1 MIFWRL
7 IIQKEFVMEGSS
19 RFVRLVLFFDLP
31 QETKTDQ
38 RHYRQFVKYLK
49 TEGFIRIQYS
59 VYAKLCIN
67 NDSAKTIQKRLK
79 NNVPDN
85 GDIRYLIIT
94 ERQYQNI
101 VNMNSNYTLQE
112 NITTT
117 DRTLIIGGLNSENNT

>member
-1 MIFWRL
+1 MIF
-7 IIQKEFVMEGSS
+7 QKEFAMEGSS

-67 NDSAKTIQKRLK
+67 NDSAKTIQNRLK

>member
-1 MIFWRL
+1 M
-7 IIQKEFVMEGSS
+7 
-19 RFVRLVLFFDLP
+19 
-31 QETKTDQ
+31 
-38 RHYRQFVKYLK
+38 H
-49 TEGFIRIQYS
+49 
-59 VYAKLCIN
+59 N

>member
-1 MIFWRL
+1 MRGTGYIL
-7 IIQKEFVMEGSS
+7 LSVMEGSS

-79 NNVPDN
+79 NNMPDN

>member
-1 MIFWRL
+1 
-7 IIQKEFVMEGSS
+7 MEGSS

-67 NDSAKTIQKRLK
+67 INVNLK
-79 NNVPDN
+79 MYSFDHL
-85 GDIRYLIIT
+85 RMY
-94 ERQYQNI
+94 NI
-101 VNMNSNYTLQE
+101 DH
-112 NITTT
+112 I
-117 DRTLIIGGLNSENNT
+117 NTCCSRW

>member
-1 MIFWRL
+1 MRGTGSIL
-7 IIQKEFVMEGSS
+7 ISVMEGSS

>member
-1 MIFWRL
+1 
-7 IIQKEFVMEGSS
+7 MEGSS

-94 ERQYQNI
+94 ERQYQN
-101 VNMNSNYTLQE
+101 SNYTLQE

>member
-1 MIFWRL
+1 MIF
-7 IIQKEFVMEGSS
+7 QKEFVMEGSS

-49 TEGFIRIQYS
+49 MEGFIRIQYS

-101 VNMNSNYTLQE
+101 VNMNSDYTLQE

>member
-1 MIFWRL
+1 
-7 IIQKEFVMEGSS
+7 MEGSS

-31 QETKTDQ
+31 QEMKTDQ

>member
-1 MIFWRL
+1 
-7 IIQKEFVMEGSS
+7 MEGSS

-94 ERQYQNI
+94 ER
-101 VNMNSNYTLQE
+101 
-112 NITTT
+112 
-117 DRTLIIGGLNSENNT
+117 

>member
-1 MIFWRL
+1 
-7 IIQKEFVMEGSS
+7 MEGSS

-38 RHYRQFVKYLK
+38 RHYRRFVKYLK

-117 DRTLIIGGLNSENNT
+117 DRTLIIGGLNSENNTLSLIHI

>member
-1 MIFWRL
+1 MIF
-7 IIQKEFVMEGSS
+7 QKEFAMEGSS

-31 QETKTDQ
+31 QETKIDQ

>member
-1 MIFWRL
+1 MKGIKKMAER
-7 IIQKEFVMEGSS
+7 K
-19 RFVRLVLFFDLP
+19 P
-31 QETKTDQ
+31 YTTKT
-38 RHYRQFVKYLK
+38 RQIILEYLKSQKAVTVSVADIEKYLK

>member
-1 MIFWRL
+1 
-7 IIQKEFVMEGSS
+7 MEGSS

-117 DRTLIIGGLNSENNT
+117 DRTLIIGGLNSENNTRGVCLLDSGR

>member
-1 MIFWRL
+1 
-7 IIQKEFVMEGSS
+7 MEGSS

-67 NDSAKTIQKRLK
+67 NDSAKTIQKGLK